1 MATALPL
8 MRDGRVIGIGVVI
21 VLLAG
26 LIVLPQFLQGR
37 SFELRLATIICLYA
51 VLGQGWSISGGFAGQ
66 TSIGHGLFFG
76 LGAYTSTLLIV
87 HLGSSPWLGMAA
99 GAAVAAAFG
108 VMIGLPCFKLR
119 GHYFVIATLVVAEI
133 VYQVVASWNAVGG
146 TSGNTLPLKQ
156 AGFINFE
163 FHRDKTPYYFIALA
177 MLVGVTALAFWL
189 RQSRLGYIL
198 RAIRDDEEAA
208 CSLGFSSQRYKLIAM
223 AMSAAIVGAC
233 GVFYAQYVLF
243 IDPPSVLTV
252 SLSVT
257 IALIPILGGVGTVAG
272 PIIGAAVLIPISEY
286 SRIWFSGSGR
296 NVDLL
301 IYGFLIM
308 VIAAY
313 RPNGLL
319 SILSL
324 STIRRI
330 WRKPDEPEL
339 KRTPPEQSN
348 KRILENTHE
357 ASH

>member
-1 MATALPL
+1 MATAIPL
-8 MRDGRVIGIGVVI
+8 MRDRQVIGIGVVI
-21 VLLAG
+21 MLLAA
-26 LIVLPQFLQGR
+26 LIALPLFLQGR

-51 VLGQGWSISGGFAGQ
+51 VLGQGWNILGGFAGQ

-87 HLGSSPWLGMAA
+87 HLGLSPWLGMVA

-108 VMIGLPCFKLR
+108 VMIGFPCFKLR

-133 VYQVVASWNAVGG
+133 VYQLVASWGAVGG
-146 TSGNTLPLKQ
+146 ASGITLPLKQ

-163 FHRDKTPYYFIALA
+163 FHREKAPYYLIALA
-177 MLVGVTALAFWL
+177 MLVGVTALALWL

-198 RAIRDDEEAA
+198 CAIRDDEEAA
-208 CSLGFSSQRYKLIAM
+208 CSLGFSPQRYKLIAM

-233 GVFYAQYVLF
+233 GVLA
-243 IDPPSVLTV
+243 V

-257 IALIPILGGVGTVAG
+257 IALIPIFGGVGTVAG

-301 IYGFLIM
+301 IYGFMIM
-308 VIAAY
+308 IIAAY

-324 STIRRI
+324 SAIRRI
-330 WRKPDEPEL
+330 WRKPDEPQS
-339 KRTPPEQSN
+339 KRIPPEESN
-348 KRILENTHE
+348 KRTSENTHE
-357 ASH
+357 ARH